1 MASIEVIVPMF
12 GTVESVI
19 VTPTKTWTT
28 GDNDALGLSDII
40 TLVGGT
46 LPTSQIRKVMVT
58 QDPDNNQCTIEL
70 SSDDTDWISRA
81 TTYFAT
87 NNTRDKL
94 VDKQAYVV
102 PITDGIGETGEFEI
116 SGSKRA
122 DTSTHIQPLTRND

>member
-1 MASIEVIVPMF
+1 MASIEVTVPMF
-12 GTVESVI
+12 GTVESVT

-46 LPTSQIRKVMVT
+46 LPASQIRKVMVT

-94 VDKQAYVV
+94 VDKQA
-102 PITDGIGETGEFEI
+102 
-116 SGSKRA
+116 
-122 DTSTHIQPLTRND
+122 